1 MALLT
6 DVSGCFKAVGKARE
20 VGLAKE
26 NQIKRQER
34 VSTEYLPFAVEI
46 YYAISPSR

>member
-26 NQIKRQER
+26 NQIKRQEL
-34 VSTEYLPFAVEI
+34 VSTEYLLFAVEI